1 MFKIIK
7 IFIFWRL
14 GLLLV
19 TYLGSL
25 VLPLQANGGLGAPT
39 LTKPFN
45 YWLSWAQWDG
55 GHYFNISQLG
65 YFGPNEYA
73 FFPLYP
79 LLVKLTSF
87 LFFGNHLIAG
97 LLISNISFLAFLCVF
112 YKLVKNKFNNDVALI
127 SLITVIIFPT
137 AYFGVAM
144 YSEGLFLLLAVLTFL
159 MLEKKNFFLAS
170 VFVSLTSLTRFAGI
184 FLVIPLAWYCIESI
198 HFNIK
203 KINLN
208 LLAIPLSMVG
218 FVGYCTY
225 LWLRFNDP
233 LYFFTVQS
241 TWHRSLTNPITT
253 IYSYLTTNITTK
265 PFNDYLDIIATI
277 SFLVITVIR
286 FRKIHPSWSLYSLL
300 VIIVPASSGTLTSMP
315 RYVLSAVPTFVL
327 IGYYLKDKKV
337 FRLLLWVIFLILQV
351 KLAVMFVNGYWTA

>member
-1 MFKIIK
+1 MSKIIK
-7 IFIFWRL
+7 IFAFWRI
-14 GLLLV
+14 GLFIV
-19 TYLGSL
+19 TYLGSFTL
-25 VLPLQANGGLGAPT
+25 AKVANGGIGAIGPG
-39 LTKPFN
+39 KEFN
-45 YWLSWAQWDG
+45 FWASWAQWDG

-65 YFGPNEYA
+65 YFNPNEYA
-73 FFPLYP
+73 FFPIYP
-79 LLVKLTSF
+79 LLVKLSSF
-87 LFFGNHLIAG
+87 LFFGNALIAG
-97 LLISNISFLAFLCVF
+97 LFISNISFLAFLYVF
-112 YKLVKNKFNNDVALI
+112 YKLVKNKFNNEVALI
-127 SLITVIIFPT
+127 SLITVITFPT

-144 YSEGLFLLLAVLTFL
+144 YSEGLFLFLAASTFL

-170 VFVSLTSLTRFAGI
+170 IFASLASLTRFAGI
-184 FLVIPLAWYCIESI
+184 FLVIPVAWYYIESI

-208 LLAIPLSMVG
+208 LLAVPVSMLG

-225 LWLRFNDP
+225 LWLKFNDP

-253 IYSYLTTNITTK
+253 IYSYVTTNITTK

-277 SFLVITVIR
+277 SFLIITIIR
-286 FRKIHPSWSLYSLL
+286 FRRIHPSWSLYSLL
-300 VIIVPASSGTLTSMP
+300 VIIVPVSSGTLTSMP

-327 IGYYLKDKKV
+327 IGAYLKDKKL
-337 FRLLLWVIFLILQV
+337 FRLLLWVVFLILQV